1 MDFWLLYRIMFMF
14 KIKFEWGLTSHD
26 LYVDFSAQQSS
37 ENTSKRKL
45 GNQVSISLM

>member
-1 MDFWLLYRIMFMF
+1 MYVHVPNQITCA
-14 KIKFEWGLTSHD
+14 ITSLD

-45 GNQVSISLM
+45 GNQVSISLV